1 MIPIK
6 PSLNRSR
13 PYMVAKTSKV
23 LLSNGDLMYIP
34 LGFLADYASIPRPI
48 RFFLNHIGI
57 YRDAFYVHDWFYWYG
72 GYFTDSKLS
81 NFVAVSRRFADREMW
96 WQMMKF
102 GSEKWRADLY
112 YKAVK
117 WFGWLSFLK

>member
-1 MIPIK
+1 
-6 PSLNRSR
+6 
-13 PYMVAKTSKV
+13 MVAKNSKIV
-23 LLSNGDLMYIP
+23 LSNGDTMYVHA
-34 LGFLADYASIPRPI
+34 GFLTNYASIPSLL

-57 YRDAFYVHDWFYWYG
+57 YRDSFIMHDYFYRYG
-72 GYFTDSKLS
+72 GYFTDSKLK

-96 WQMMKF
+96 WQMRER

-117 WFGWLSFLK
+117 YFGGFSFLK

>member
-6 PSLNRSR
+6 PSLNKSR
-13 PYMVAKTSKV
+13 KFMVAKTSKI
-23 LLSNGDLMYIP
+23 LLSNGDTMYIP
-34 LGFLADYASIPRPI
+34 ASFLMDYASIPTLLK
-48 RFFLNHIGI
+48 FFFNHIGV
-57 YRDAFYVHDWFYWYG
+57 YRDAFICHDWFYWYG
-72 GYFTDSKLS
+72 GYFTDSKLQ
-81 NFVAVSRRFADREMW
+81 NFVAVSRRFSDREMW
-96 WQMMKF
+96 YQMTKM